1 MVAVHCAFDEMMS
14 IESVIPNPRNPNTH
28 PDKQIKLLAKII
40 NTQGWRAPITVS
52 KRSGFIVRGHG
63 RLLAAQLL
71 NLETVPVDLQ
81 DYESEAAEW
90 ADLIADNRLVE
101 LATID
106 DSLLA
111 ELLKEADDM
120 VELTGYT
127 ANEIDRILG
136 EAESSVVQDDNFD
149 VEGAVD
155 SATKNTITQPGD
167 LWILGPHRLLC
178 GDSTSVEDVLRLLG
192 GTKRTWYLRTRH
204 IMLPMRAEPA

>member
-1 MVAVHCAFDEMMS
+1 MVAVHCAFDEMMP

-90 ADLIADNRLVE
+90 ADLIADNRLAE

-106 DSLLA
+106 DSLPTIWSSLPVIRRMKLTA
-111 ELLKEADDM
+111 SWEKLK
-120 VELTGYT
+120 
-127 ANEIDRILG
+127 
-136 EAESSVVQDDNFD
+136 VVL
-149 VEGAVD
+149 
-155 SATKNTITQPGD
+155 SRTITLMWKGQ
-167 LWILGPHRLLC
+167 LI
-178 GDSTSVEDVLRLLG
+178 LRL
-192 GTKRTWYLRTRH
+192 K
-204 IMLPMRAEPA
+204 IP